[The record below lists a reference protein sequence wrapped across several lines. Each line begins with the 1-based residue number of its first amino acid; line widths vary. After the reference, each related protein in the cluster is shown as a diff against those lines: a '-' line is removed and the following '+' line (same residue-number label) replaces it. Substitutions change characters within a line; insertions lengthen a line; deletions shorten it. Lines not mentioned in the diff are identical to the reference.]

1 MCGRFTL
8 TADLED
14 LRRMFL
20 FAQQADL
27 TYKRRYNIAPGQE
40 ILVVTEESGQRYLS
54 AMRWGLIPAWA
65 RDQRTGYKMINARAE
80 TVHQKP
86 SFRQAFRERRCLI
99 PADGFYEWKGVGQ
112 EKIPFRIILPD
123 KPVFAF
129 AGLWE
134 EWRSPE
140 GKIITSCCIITTE
153 ANAFMADIHHRMPVI
168 LAEAGEQAS
177 WLTSRGPN
185 AGDALRELLQ
195 PYRGPL
201 EAYRVSKAV
210 NSPRVDGPECIA
222 PLAAPDHDQ

>member
-1 MCGRFTL
+1 
-8 TADLED
+8 
-14 LRRMFL
+14 
-20 FAQQADL
+20 
-27 TYKRRYNIAPGQE
+27 
-40 ILVVTEESGQRYLS
+40 
-54 AMRWGLIPAWA
+54 
-65 RDQRTGYKMINARAE
+65 MINARAE

-86 SFRQAFRERRCLI
+86 SFARPSRSAAALFRPTAFMN
-99 PADGFYEWKGVGQ
+99 GKGGPG
-112 EKIPFRIILPD
+112 KIPFRIILPD

-185 AGDALRELLQ
+185 AGDALRALRQ
-195 PYRGPL
+195 PYRGPW